1 MIKAEMASTVLA
13 TRDSMARSSVKTAS
27 GPSNLPAHQAAT
39 SFVPASEI
47 VRAFTAQT
55 LGQWGSYSEF
65 TLTPDQLPD
74 VVTELTL
81 VMSLGAA
88 TKTSGT
94 VISFVNDGAFLSR
107 LIEVYCGSELLTS
120 LYPESQYFNR
130 VLHTGAVEKTLT
142 FPALGNDAVAT
153 RRTHA
158 AAGHVLYIPISIPW
172 ISKYGFFSKSF
183 GSQLRIRIHHA
194 NLTDVAQTDGT
205 APVCS
210 LSSVALNVS
219 GRNYLNSANV
229 AALVA
234 QQRKLGRTDER
245 FVDPLQQQVTLPSG
259 STSYT
264 LPLTNFVGLF
274 DSLFFGVRAAASV
287 GTPLANDFD
296 AFVAV
301 ATYSLQDGAG
311 NVILP
316 AIPSAYALSAY
327 MAGRVSG
334 DGKDNDDAAQKL
346 IYPVWFGNRPEETLQ
361 KGTQHGLHRL
371 DGTHKLVITFASA
384 PSAAVVVD
392 VVGRQWANLSADAS
406 GILRKSLVVG

>member
-1 MIKAEMASTVLA
+1 MAASVLA

-27 GPSNLPAHQAAT
+27 GPSNLPVHQAQT
-39 SFVPASEI
+39 SFVPATEI

-55 LGQWGSYSEF
+55 QGQWGSYSEF

-74 VVTELTL
+74 VVDQLTL
-81 VMSLGAA
+81 VMTLGAA
-88 TKTSGT
+88 SKTGGT
-94 VISFVNDGAFLSR
+94 VISFVNDGAFLNR
-107 LIEVYCGSELLTS
+107 LVEVYCGSELITS
-120 LYPESQYFNR
+120 LYGESQYFNR
-130 VLHTGAVEKTLT
+130 VLHTGPVEKALT
-142 FPALGNDAVAT
+142 FTALGNDAVAT

-158 AAGHVLYIPISIPW
+158 AAGHTLYLPLNLPW

-183 GSQLRIRIHHA
+183 GSQIRVRVHHA
-194 NLTDVAQTDGT
+194 NLSDVAQTDGT

-210 LSSVALNVS
+210 ISSVALDVS
-219 GRNYLNSANV
+219 GRNYLNQANV

-234 QQRKLGRTDER
+234 QQRKLGRVDER

-264 LPLTNFVGLF
+264 IPLTNFVGLF
-274 DSLFFGVRAAASV
+274 DSIFFGVRAAASV
-287 GTPLANDFD
+287 GTPLANDPD

-301 ATYSLQDGAG
+301 STFSLQDGAG

-316 AIPSAYALSAY
+316 AISSAYALSQYTAKY
-327 MAGRVSG
+327 VSG

-346 IYPVWFGNRPEETLQ
+346 IYPIWFGNRPEETLM

-371 DGTHKLVITFASA
+371 DGTHRLVITFASA
-384 PSAAVVVD
+384 LGAAYVVD

-406 GILRKSLVVG
+406 GIIRKSLVVA